1 MKIPVTSINIKMV
14 KGRVRRLYK
23 TNRVG
28 DFQHESDRAVRAQQ
42 IYQTIDRQPFQ
53 WIVVFVAGIG
63 FFLDGYTLFASNIAL
78 PMLAYVYWPEQ
89 TTSSRLNF
97 INIATLAGTMFGQ
110 VLFGILGD
118 KNGRRKMYG
127 IELLL
132 LIGSTLGVV
141 MCSTGVDG
149 SMNIFAWI
157 TFWRVMVGIG
167 VGADYPLSAIITA
180 EYDCP

>member
-1 MKIPVTSINIKMV
+1 MG

-53 WIVVFVAGIG
+53 WMVVFVAGIG

-78 PMLAYVYWPEQ
+78 PMIAFVYWKDE
-89 TTSSRLNF
+89 TSSHKQSF
-97 INIATLAGTMFGQ
+97 VNIATLAGTLFGQ
-110 VLFGILGD
+110 LLFGILGD

-127 IELLL
+127 VELLL
-132 LIGSTLGVV
+132 LIGATLGVV

-149 SMNIFAWI
+149 SMNVFAWI
-157 TFWRVMVGIG
+157 TFWRIMVGIG
-167 VGADYPLSAIITA
+167 VGADYPLSAVITA
-180 EYDCP
+180 E